1 MFKSYVD
8 DEEIN
13 MFAFIYKHDT
23 ICIITVSYTHIKS
36 KDLKIPKE

>member
-23 ICIITVSYTHIKS
+23 ICIVI
-36 KDLKIPKE
+36 LQ